1 MIFRNPFPLCK
12 YDAFLQHRWRF
23 TEYNTAKREN
33 QTKHRGLH
41 SRSAAVRRYSTAAC
55 KGNVIFFKIYINYVI
70 KEKTVGL
77 SFISSQALTNGS
89 HGDDDGSHSSTV
101 ANILRD

>member
-1 MIFRNPFPLCK
+1 M
-12 YDAFLQHRWRF
+12 
-23 TEYNTAKREN
+23 
-33 QTKHRGLH
+33 
-41 SRSAAVRRYSTAAC
+41 
-55 KGNVIFFKIYINYVI
+55 IFFKIYINYVI

>member
-1 MIFRNPFPLCK
+1 MHSFNTDGGSRNTTQPNAKTKQNTVACTAGLLRCV
-12 YDAFLQHRWRF
+12 AIALQLVRG
-23 TEYNTAKREN
+23 KRD
-33 QTKHRGLH
+33 
-41 SRSAAVRRYSTAAC
+41 
-55 KGNVIFFKIYINYVI
+55 FFQIYINYVI